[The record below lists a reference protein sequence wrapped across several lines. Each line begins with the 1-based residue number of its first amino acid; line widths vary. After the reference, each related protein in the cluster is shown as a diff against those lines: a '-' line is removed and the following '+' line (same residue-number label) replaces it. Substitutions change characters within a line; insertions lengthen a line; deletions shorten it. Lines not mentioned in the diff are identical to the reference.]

1 MPEINKLVLGKLFTN
16 CFIVRTGNAN
26 AIVIDPAAEA
36 DRISRFL
43 EHNNLKLEKILLT
56 HGHFDHIEAAPI
68 LRERHGAPIYI
79 GSADGEMTSDCEKAS
94 GNFLSDVQFNSFEA
108 DYFLSEGDSI
118 EQDELLFTVM
128 ETPGHTR
135 GSVCYFCDR
144 DVFVG
149 DTLFY
154 MSVGRTDMY
163 SGDSKAQQKSLRR
176 LMLLEEDY
184 TVYCGHGDE
193 TTLSYEKKHNPYI
206 RWW

>member
-1 MPEINKLVLGKLFTN
+1 MPEINKLVLGRLFTN
-16 CFIVRTGNAN
+16 CYVIRTEEGNAV
-26 AIVIDPAAEA
+26 VIDPAAEA

-43 EHNNLKLEKILLT
+43 EHNKLRLTKILLT

-68 LRERHGAPIYI
+68 LREKYGAPIYI
-79 GSADGEMTSDCEKAS
+79 GKPDAEMTSDCEKAS
-94 GNFLSDVQFNSFEA
+94 GNFFPEKTFNEFEA
-108 DYFLSEGDSI
+108 DYFLEEGDTV

-135 GSVCYFCDR
+135 GSVCYFCEKS
-144 DVFVG
+144 VFAG

-176 LMLLEEDY
+176 LMLLEDDF
-184 TVYCGHGDE
+184 TVYCGHGEE
-193 TTLSYEKKHNPYI
+193 TTLFHEKKHNPYI
-206 RWW
+206 SWR